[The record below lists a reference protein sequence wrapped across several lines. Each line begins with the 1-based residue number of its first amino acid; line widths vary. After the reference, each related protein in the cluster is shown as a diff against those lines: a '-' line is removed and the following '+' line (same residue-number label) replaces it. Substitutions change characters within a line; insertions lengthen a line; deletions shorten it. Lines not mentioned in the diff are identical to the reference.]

1 MAAEGIS
8 SQASPEG
15 APLTLEDVDRIAH
28 LARLALKAGER
39 EAYHKQLCSILE
51 YVNTL
56 QSLDTSGIEATFMVQ
71 PRHNVMREDGKR
83 PSIPVEAAL
92 ANAPEREGDT
102 FKVPRI
108 LDEE

>member
-1 MAAEGIS
+1 MEQAA
-8 SQASPEG
+8 
-15 APLTLEDVDRIAH
+15 LTLEDVDKIAH
-28 LARLALKAGER
+28 LARLGLKPGER
-39 EAYHKQLCSILE
+39 ELYHKQLCSILE

-56 QSLDTSGIEATFMVQ
+56 QGLDTSGIEATFMVQ
-71 PRHNVMREDGKR
+71 PRHNVMRDDVVR

-92 ANAPEREGDT
+92 ANAPQREGDT